1 MVEPQVRD
9 RGTRE
14 ERLSGAFVDL
24 AETLVGTF
32 DVDGFLH
39 LLCERIE
46 DVLEVDAVG
55 VMLESAEGSLRL
67 WSAST
72 ADAGAIELFE
82 MQERQGPCFDAY
94 RHGDQVA
101 VADLSRSTSVWP
113 EFTPRA
119 MAAGFE
125 AVFAFPMRV
134 RETRVGSVNAF
145 RCVRGDL
152 DERDRN
158 AGQALADMAT
168 LALLSHRQTADAET
182 LATQLQHA
190 LDSRVLIEQA
200 KGALAERTGT
210 TPQDAWERM
219 RRHARNEQ
227 RLIRTL
233 CADIIGGDLTP

>member
-1 MVEPQVRD
+1 VEPQARD

-46 DVLEVDAVG
+46 DVLDVDAVG
-55 VMLESAEGSLRL
+55 VMLESPEGTLRL

-72 ADAGAIELFE
+72 ADVAAIELFE

-94 RHGDQVA
+94 KRGDQVG
-101 VADLSRSTSVWP
+101 VADLARAEDRWP

-119 MAAGFE
+119 MSAGFA

-134 RETRVGSVNAF
+134 RDVRVGSVNAF
-145 RCVRGDL
+145 RRERGDL
-152 DERDRN
+152 DERDRK

-190 LDSRVLIEQA
+190 LDARVLIEQA

-210 TPQDAWERM
+210 TPRDAWERM
-219 RRHARNEQ
+219 RRHARHEQ
-227 RLIRTL
+227 RPIRTL
-233 CADIIGGDLTP
+233 CADIISGALTP